1 MSAGIP
7 AAASAAGVLTISDT
21 KDDATAAPREATP
34 VWTYWEGP
42 CPPWVLACR
51 RTLAAHAP
59 RVRFLTPELFDR
71 LRDRDRDIDLS
82 HLHIPHRADYVR
94 AFLLRYFGGMW
105 LDADCLLMQPLQP
118 VLDLLG
124 EHDFVGHRERSG
136 LISNAFI
143 AARPGSRIAAEFYDR
158 VSALVRK
165 RRPLDWKEI
174 GGDSLTTI
182 VAANGQ
188 GWHELPCERVQP
200 VCWSAP
206 GDFFAERDDEGHDA
220 VFDARAVCYMMSHSA
235 ITTYSAAHPGADLMR
250 ERTFF
255 RYLLRRAV
263 DTGRDDPSA
272 AREEFFA
279 GYVEQ
284 FRRQGTESVS
294 GSGSCLAQTA
304 ELRELLPVLLD
315 DLGVRSLL
323 DAPCGD
329 FNWMQ
334 HVRLP
339 VDEYIGADML
349 GELVANNQ
357 WRHAGPG
364 RRFVRAD
371 ILRDPLPQ
379 VDAVLCRD
387 LLVLLS
393 YDDIRQA
400 VRNFKASGATY
411 LITTTFTRGRP
422 NQDLG
427 GAEWRPLDLT
437 GAPFNYPAP
446 LRVLNEK
453 CTEAGGAFS
462 DKSLGV
468 WRLSDLEG

>member
-1 MSAGIP
+1 
-7 AAASAAGVLTISDT
+7 
-21 KDDATAAPREATP
+21 
-34 VWTYWEGP
+34 
-42 CPPWVLACR
+42 
-51 RTLAAHAP
+51 
-59 RVRFLTPELFDR
+59 
-71 LRDRDRDIDLS
+71 
-82 HLHIPHRADYVR
+82 
-94 AFLLRYFGGMW
+94 
-105 LDADCLLMQPLQP
+105 
-118 VLDLLG
+118 
-124 EHDFVGHRERSG
+124 
-136 LISNAFI
+136 
-143 AARPGSRIAAEFYDR
+143 
-158 VSALVRK
+158 
-165 RRPLDWKEI
+165 
-174 GGDSLTTI
+174 
-182 VAANGQ
+182 
-188 GWHELPCERVQP
+188 

-220 VFDARAVCYMMSHSA
+220 VFDARAVCYMMSHGA
-235 ITTYSAAHPGADLMR
+235 IKNYGAAHPGADLMR

-263 DTGRDDPSA
+263 GTSHDDPSS

-279 GYVEQ
+279 RYVEQ
-284 FRRQGTESVS
+284 FRRQRSESVS
-294 GSGSCLAQTA
+294 GTGSCLAQTA

-315 DLGVRSLL
+315 DLGVRRLL

-379 VDAVLCRD
+379 ADAVLCRD
-387 LLVLLS
+387 LLVHLS

-427 GAEWRPLDLT
+427 SAEWRPLDLT

-453 CTEAGGAFS
+453 CTEAGGAFN

-468 WRLSDLEG
+468 WRLSDLEA